1 MKRAGYV
8 LALLALVAGVLGS
21 TSVLA
26 AKLYQWKDAAG
37 ITHFTDNLA
46 NIPKAARA
54 TPRNVGTVD
63 VVHAEGKNRISQ
75 ENGEKLWN
83 ARCASCH
90 FEGQGRK
97 GELRGLGSLAVNPV
111 TRFPATPNRMLAK
124 LRPAVEGRTTDMTR
138 MEISDEELLAIARYL
153 LAAQK

>member
-1 MKRAGYV
+1 MKRVGYV
-8 LALLALVAGVLGS
+8 LALLALAGVLDS

-26 AKLYQWKDAAG
+26 AKFYQWKDAAG
-37 ITHFTDNLA
+37 ITHFTDNPA

-54 TPRNVGTVD
+54 TSHNMGAVD
-63 VVHAEGKNRISQ
+63 VVHAEGEKRISQ
-75 ENGEKLWN
+75 ENGKKLWN
-83 ARCASCH
+83 TRCASCH

-97 GELRGLGSLAVNPV
+97 GELRGLGALTVKHS
-111 TRFPATPNRMLAK
+111 THFPATPEEMLAK